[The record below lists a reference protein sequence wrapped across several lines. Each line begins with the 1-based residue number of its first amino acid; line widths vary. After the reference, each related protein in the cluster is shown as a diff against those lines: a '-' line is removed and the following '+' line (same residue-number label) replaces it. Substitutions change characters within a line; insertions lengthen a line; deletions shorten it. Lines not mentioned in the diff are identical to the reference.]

1 MRRGPAG
8 LVVDAA
14 LQHRVEQFLYREV
27 RLLSEL
33 RLEEW
38 LGLFTDDARYWMPA
52 RETVGGQPDAVAAD
66 GEMAFFDDDKA
77 FLAARIERLCS
88 SPGPARQPPPP
99 VRPFFSN
106 PGDGKAGK
114 HQRPLAQAEQP
125 PSRMRYFVSNVEIEE
140 AGNDELNVRCNLLV
154 YQSRLE
160 RTEVLYVG
168 RREDRLRPDGSSWR
182 IARRKVILDQT
193 LIPRTM
199 STFF

>member
-1 MRRGPAG
+1 MRRGPVG
-8 LVVDAA
+8 PVVSAA

-38 LGLFTDDARYWMPA
+38 LDLFTDDARYWMPA

-66 GEMAFFDDDKA
+66 GEMAFFDDDKP
-77 FLAARIERLCS
+77 FLAARIERLRS
-88 SPGPARQPPPP
+88 W
-99 VRPFFSN
+99 
-106 PGDGKAGK
+106 
-114 HQRPLAQAEQP
+114 LAHAEQP

-140 AGNDELNVRCNLLV
+140 TGGGELDVRCNLLV

-168 RREDRLRPDGSSWR
+168 RREDRFRPDGDSWR
-182 IARRKVILDQT
+182 IALRKVILDQT